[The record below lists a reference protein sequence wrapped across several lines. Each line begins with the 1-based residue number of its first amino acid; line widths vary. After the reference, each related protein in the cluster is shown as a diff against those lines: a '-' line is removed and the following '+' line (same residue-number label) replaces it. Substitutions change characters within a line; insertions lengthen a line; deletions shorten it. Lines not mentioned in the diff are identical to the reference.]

1 MASTR
6 DIRRRIRS
14 VSSTAQITKA
24 MQMVAAS
31 KMRKA
36 QEAALHG
43 RPFVALLYRFQR
55 KATMQTIDF
64 THPLLEVRQVRKR
77 AVILV
82 GGDKGLCG
90 ALNSNLFRMVAQLDE
105 KRDAGD
111 RVPTVFITA
120 GRRAAQF
127 IARTRRQ
134 LIAEF
139 NYGDS
144 PRYSEAKAIAA
155 CARDLFLKREVDQVQ
170 VVATRFIN
178 TLSQEPVCLEFLPV
192 GAITGLKVPGEL
204 TEEGLTAD
212 TTEYVFEPNAEAFLG
227 YLLSH
232 YLNIYIYQILLNAKA
247 SEQSAR
253 MVAMKNATDNANT
266 LIQDLTLEYN
276 KLRQGKITT
285 ELLEIVGGQIGT
297 T

>member
-6 DIRRRIRS
+6 ELRRRIRS
-14 VSSTAQITKA
+14 ITGTAQITKA

-36 QEAALHG
+36 QQAALNA
-43 RPFVALLYRFQR
+43 RPFARLLYSFQR
-55 KATMQTIDF
+55 KAVSQAVDF
-64 THPLLEVRQVRKR
+64 THPLLEVREVRKR
-77 AVILV
+77 AVILI

-90 ALNSNLFRMVAQLDE
+90 ALNSNLFRIAAQFDPQSTL
-105 KRDAGD
+105 
-111 RVPTVFITA
+111 FITA
-120 GRRAAQF
+120 GRRAAQY

-134 LIAEF
+134 LHAEF
-139 NYGDS
+139 AYGDS

-155 CARDLFLKREVDQVQ
+155 CARDLFLEKQVDEVK
-170 VVATRFIN
+170 VVSTRFIN
-178 TLSQEPVCLEFLPV
+178 TLTQQAVTVELLPV
-192 GAITGLKVPGEL
+192 GEVKGLKLAEELSEQELVTTAGEFLVEPG
-204 TEEGLTAD
+204 
-212 TTEYVFEPNAEAFLG
+212 AEAFLG

-232 YLNIYIYQILLNAKA
+232 YLSVFIYLVLLNAKA

-285 ELLEIVGGQIGT
+285 ELLEIVSGQLGAS
-297 T
+297 

>member
-6 DIRRRIRS
+6 EIRRRIKS
-14 VSSTAQITKA
+14 VRSTAQITKA

-36 QEAALHG
+36 QQAALNG
-43 RPFVALLYRFQR
+43 RPFARLLYRFQR
-55 KATMQTIDF
+55 KATTHAVDF
-64 THPLLEVRQVRKR
+64 THPLLEVREVRKR
-77 AVILV
+77 AVILI

-90 ALNSNLFRMVAQLDE
+90 ALNSNLFRMASRFDPQSTL
-105 KRDAGD
+105 
-111 RVPTVFITA
+111 FITA

-127 IARTRRQ
+127 IARTKRQ
-134 LIAEF
+134 LHAEF
-139 NYGDS
+139 AYGDS
-144 PRYSEAKAIAA
+144 PRYAEAKAIAT
-155 CARDLFLKREVDQVQ
+155 CARDLFLNGEVDQVQ

-178 TLSQEPVCLEFLPV
+178 TLTQQPVCLEFLPV
-192 GAITGLKVPGEL
+192 GEIKGLKLSEDLSEEEL
-204 TEEGLTAD
+204 AASPSEFL
-212 TTEYVFEPNAEAFLG
+212 FEPNAEAFLG

-232 YLNIYIYQILLNAKA
+232 YFNVFIYLVLLNAKA

-285 ELLEIVGGQIGT
+285 ELLEIVSGQIGSS
-297 T
+297 